1 MFFTFW
7 TKGNNLYTIKEKKAF
22 YRTWH
27 ISSRVFFNQKTIFLE
42 ATAKKK
48 KKKKSD
54 LHLIYVQ
61 QNSQQEQWKIPV
73 IVFKNRRQLIQ
84 LPSVS
89 FRSPKKHSSHT
100 SIHSLH
106 PNTEPFITTLWLRPI
121 SQFLTHWTVH
131 PSNPHLPSLE
141 RRMWWG
147 TTSKALQKSR

>member
-48 KKKKSD
+48 KKAISILFTFNRTVSK
-54 LHLIYVQ
+54 
-61 QNSQQEQWKIPV
+61 NNEKIPV

-89 FRSPKKHSSHT
+89 FRSPKKRSSHT

-106 PNTEPFITTLWLRPI
+106 PDTEPFITTLWLRPI
-121 SQFLTHWTVH
+121 SQILTHWTVH

-141 RRMWWG
+141 RRTRWG
-147 TTSKALQKSR
+147 TTSKALQKPR